1 MLKLAILVCTIL
13 TSHRSAG
20 SPRLA
25 STTLQS
31 KPTVDGEALSIGR
44 VTLRLGMPKDAALS
58 DLGKYYFLQ
67 RYEPST
73 ESFDNWMIL
82 NKVKH
87 EENLGALRFRLG
99 KLTLA
104 RKEWTHEEKVY
115 SGTDTIEII
124 YKLTSEFE
132 SKGNVN
138 CTIRTY
144 SSVQQTGPGGVEF
157 RETEITC
164 GHRQIEL
171 MLSWQSGPAW
181 VQVSESIVDEA
192 EMIP

>member
-1 MLKLAILVCTIL
+1 MLRRTIL
-13 TSHRSAG
+13 LYTMLSFPCSAWPQAVRSIM
-20 SPRLA
+20 
-25 STTLQS
+25 TLQS
-31 KPTVDGEALSIGR
+31 QAVTGEALTIGR
-44 VTLRLGMPKDAALS
+44 VTLRLGMPEDAVLS

-73 ESFDNWMIL
+73 QAFDNWLIL
-82 NKVKH
+82 NKAKH

-104 RKEWTHEEKVY
+104 RKEWTHEEKEY
-115 SGTDTIEII
+115 SGADTVEII
-124 YKLTSEFE
+124 YKLASEFE

-181 VQVSESIVDEA
+181 VQVSESIGDEA